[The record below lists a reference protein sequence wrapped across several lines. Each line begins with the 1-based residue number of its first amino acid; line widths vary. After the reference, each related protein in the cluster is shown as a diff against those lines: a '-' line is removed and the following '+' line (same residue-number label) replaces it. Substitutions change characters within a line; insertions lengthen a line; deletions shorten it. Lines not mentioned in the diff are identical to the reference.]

1 MINKPKNIVLAI
13 TGASGAPYAQRT
25 LQALLEAGVNV
36 HLVISSAGQRL
47 LHDELQIPSNDIP
60 SLLPQSLDDYPG
72 NLTLH
77 NHRNIGANIASGSF
91 KHHGMIIAPCT
102 SGSLAAIATSQSN
115 NLIHRAAYVT
125 LKERRRLIIL
135 HRESPLTLA
144 DIRNMETLTLMGATI
159 MPATPGFYTL
169 PKTIDDLVNH
179 VTARLLDQLDIPHNL
194 APTWDDQLKQNKP
207 ITTKEPQPQIFD

>member
-1 MINKPKNIVLAI
+1 MPLISKNIVLGI
-13 TGASGAPYAQRT
+13 TGASGAPYAQRA
-25 LQALLEAGVNV
+25 LHALLEAETNV

-47 LHDELQIPSNDIP
+47 LHDELQIVGNDI
-60 SLLPQSLDDYPG
+60 SSCLPKPLNEYAG
-72 NLTLH
+72 HLTLH
-77 NHRNIGANIASGSF
+77 NHRNIGASIASGSF
-91 KHHGMIIAPCT
+91 KHDGMIIVPCT

-115 NLIHRAAYVT
+115 NLIQRAAYVT
-125 LKERRRLIIL
+125 LKERRRLILL

-179 VTARLLDQLDIPHNL
+179 VTARLLDQLDIPHQL
-194 APTWDDQLKQNKP
+194 APTWDQQLKKNKAS
-207 ITTKEPQPQIFD
+207 THQEPQPQVFD